1 MKARLRLTSA
11 VLAVFLLIPLQTSV
25 FACQD
30 FSNYNT
36 SLCIDYFANAYFRLT
51 QAFGPINR
59 TLFNANT
66 GQFFTRHADQLMFQR
81 NQLSVTLDSS
91 PESLSELAGFPIRLH
106 LRINPWYDSAYD
118 VTGWGQGMYHNPL
131 ADQLST
137 NMNGRMAEMYD
148 PLFRE
153 YYIDLHPKHF
163 FIRIGR
169 QIVAWGKSDGFY
181 ILDILN
187 NFNLV
192 NPEIFNEQDVKIPNW
207 MINATW
213 NATNTG
219 SLQALIIPLYIPS
232 YYAGYQIQGNKPV
245 QGGYGDFTYNI
256 ISYFNN
262 FYNGSFGFKVPVYVR
277 NPTASRINN
286 WQYGVRW
293 DDTAGAIHYTLNYF
307 YTYTTSMVQYANTG
321 NFNTATSV
329 NFYPHRMTVAG
340 GSADYELNNGTWLD
354 GTVLRGESAIYNGDQ
369 YYMGLVGNPVG
380 VTHWPTMLAV
390 DRDVLGNYFDRPVFA
405 SMQYYQDVV
414 VKRNNSVAGSG
425 PYSNMYQGFGFYGGH
440 SGMRDPYYSA
450 STLFLYKTW
459 LAGDTLTTQ
468 FAAVHE
474 WEFNDWW
481 LQPQVSYRYDDKTT
495 FVAGF
500 NIFAGQAQTTYGQ
513 FTNATNAF
521 FELHR
526 VIF

>member
-1 MKARLRLTSA
+1 
-11 VLAVFLLIPLQTSV
+11 
-25 FACQD
+25 
-30 FSNYNT
+30 
-36 SLCIDYFANAYFRLT
+36 
-51 QAFGPINR
+51 
-59 TLFNANT
+59 
-66 GQFFTRHADQLMFQR
+66 
-81 NQLSVTLDSS
+81 
-91 PESLSELAGFPIRLH
+91 
-106 LRINPWYDSAYD
+106 
-118 VTGWGQGMYHNPL
+118 
-131 ADQLST
+131 
-137 NMNGRMAEMYD
+137 
-148 PLFRE
+148 
-153 YYIDLHPKHF
+153 
-163 FIRIGR
+163 
-169 QIVAWGKSDGFY
+169 
-181 ILDILN
+181 
-187 NFNLV
+187 
-192 NPEIFNEQDVKIPNW
+192 
-207 MINATW
+207 
-213 NATNTG
+213 
-219 SLQALIIPLYIPS
+219 
-232 YYAGYQIQGNKPV
+232 
-245 QGGYGDFTYNI
+245 
-256 ISYFNN
+256 
-262 FYNGSFGFKVPVYVR
+262 
-277 NPTASRINN
+277 
-286 WQYGVRW
+286 
-293 DDTAGAIHYTLNYF
+293 
-307 YTYTTSMVQYANTG
+307 
-321 NFNTATSV
+321 
-329 NFYPHRMTVAG
+329 
-340 GSADYELNNGTWLD
+340 
-354 GTVLRGESAIYNGDQ
+354 
-369 YYMGLVGNPVG
+369 